1 MGDAVKAAVKRVGLI
16 GFGFIGAQVYERI
29 RSQPEL
35 GLEVAFVHNRNVAR
49 LKDIP
54 ADLVL
59 DDLAH
64 FAARK
69 PDLVVEM
76 AHPEYTR
83 RYGEQILAQADY
95 LPLSVTALADD
106 ALRERL
112 VAQAAR
118 SGTRLLIPHGAL
130 IGTENLVEWRHMWEK
145 VEITFIKSPA
155 NIDFSESGYDKTI
168 AADTVVYEGPVRG
181 IARLYPRNVNTMVT
195 CALATTGLDR
205 CHAKLIA
212 SPGLKVAIAEIRAI
226 GRDGAVLTMRKEQ
239 PMVGVSGTEVFE
251 SQFRSILRA
260 ANAGP
265 TMEFV

>member
-1 MGDAVKAAVKRVGLI
+1 MMRAGDRKPTRVGLI
-16 GFGFIGAQVYERI
+16 GFGFIGSQVYERI

-35 GLEVAFVHNRNVAR
+35 GLEVAYVHNRSAAR
-49 LKDIP
+49 LKGVEP
-54 ADLVL
+54 ELVL
-59 DDLAH
+59 DDLTQSAS
-64 FAARK
+64 RR

-76 AHPEYTR
+76 AHPDYTR
-83 RYGEQILAQADY
+83 RYGEQLIAHACY

-106 ALRERL
+106 PLRERL
-112 VAQAAR
+112 LAQAKK

-130 IGTENLVEWRHMWEK
+130 IGTENLVEWRHMWET

-168 AADTVVYEGPVRG
+168 VADTVIYEGPVRG

-212 SPGLKVAIAEIRAI
+212 SPGLKVAIADIRAI
-226 GRDGAVLTMRKEQ
+226 GRDGMILTMRKETQ
-239 PMVGVSGTEVFE
+239 VVGVSGTEVFE
-251 SQFRSILRA
+251 SQFGSILRA
-260 ANAGP
+260 ANAAGP
-265 TMEFV
+265 MEFV